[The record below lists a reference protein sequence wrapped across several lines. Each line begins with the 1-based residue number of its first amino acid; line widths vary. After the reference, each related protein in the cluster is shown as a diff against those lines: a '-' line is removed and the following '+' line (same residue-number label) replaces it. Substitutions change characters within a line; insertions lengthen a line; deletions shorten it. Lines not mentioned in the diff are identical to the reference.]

1 MVSADLGGAP
11 PSHARTLSSAA
22 AHRAGAGVSFFAA
35 DAAPARPRPSNE
47 QAVYSGPAVK
57 YLSRNGETQME
68 FRALEPFEPEQTE
81 RPAPAPRL
89 VCAVTGLPA
98 KYRDPRSGRPYA
110 NAEAFK
116 VGGRRP

>member
-1 MVSADLGGAP
+1 
-11 PSHARTLSSAA
+11 
-22 AHRAGAGVSFFAA
+22 
-35 DAAPARPRPSNE
+35 
-47 QAVYSGPAVK
+47 
-57 YLSRNGETQME
+57 ME